1 MIIKEADQ
9 SEIDRLLSELM
20 VHDFNQVCN
29 VLILRCL
36 NEPLSKVTLDCNVKH
51 LFLIA
56 CQARSFDF
64 LLNL

>member
-1 MIIKEADQ
+1 
-9 SEIDRLLSELM
+9 M

-36 NEPLSKVTLDCNVKH
+36 NEPLSKVTLDCNVEH

-64 LLNL
+64 LLNLEELFGAKLHHLGEFSRA